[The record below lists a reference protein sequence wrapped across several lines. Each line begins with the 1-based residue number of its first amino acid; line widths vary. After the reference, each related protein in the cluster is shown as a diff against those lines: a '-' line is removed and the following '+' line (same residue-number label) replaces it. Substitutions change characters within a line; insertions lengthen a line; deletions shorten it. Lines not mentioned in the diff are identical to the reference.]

1 MNDGT
6 SVHKISKKINSQ
18 RAFLVMVVVISNI
31 LMLGL
36 GYILYPYVNG
46 LTQSQ
51 NNASHQPAQAY
62 TSTTSDI
69 TITYPDDYDQIAPVQ
84 HIGPNEGLFVGSI
97 NGTKYYPKG
106 CSSANRIKETNQTW
120 FVSEEQ
126 AQMAG
131 YERTSQCRF

>member
-6 SVHKISKKINSQ
+6 SVHKIGKKINSQ

-36 GYILYPYVNG
+36 GYILYPYING
-46 LTQSQ
+46 LVQSQ
-51 NNASHQPAQAY
+51 NKTSDQPAQAY
-62 TSTTSDI
+62 TSTTSAI
-69 TITYPDDYDQIAPVQ
+69 SITYPDDYAQIVPVQ
-84 HIGPNEGLFVGSI
+84 RIGPNEGLFVGSI

-106 CSSANRIKETNQTW
+106 CSSANRIKEANQTW
-120 FVSEEQ
+120 FTSEEQ

-131 YERTSQCRF
+131 YERTSQCGF